1 MSFIKADSLVM
12 GVIDELENGLQ
23 SIVKDFIE
31 NFTLNSLAKK
41 LNVDRSK
48 LMKSRSKSVK
58 ELSEGDQ
65 TIFEDVVA
73 DGAFK
78 VFIGKF
84 NEIYKISNY
93 DCVGQM
99 NDLMMEVANDVAD
112 IKQKLNTQDMPKQME
127 ANIESN
133 EDQVDLDSESMRSY
147 SKVVRASLEATMPK
161 WKFNLLLTVKGHSKF
176 FNEIVATKPGMIN
189 MLSEFGDIKMDDME
203 SVSLLYS
210 G

>member
-23 SIVKDFIE
+23 SIVKEFIE
-31 NFTLNSLAKK
+31 NFALNSLAKK

-48 LMKSRSKSVK
+48 LMKSRSKSVR

-73 DGAFK
+73 DDAFK

-84 NEIYKISNY
+84 NEVYKISNY
-93 DCVGQM
+93 DCVGRM

-112 IKQKLNTQDMPKQME
+112 IKLKLNNQDIPKQME
-127 ANIESN
+127 ANVESN
-133 EDQVDLDSESMRSY
+133 EDQVDSDSERMRSY

-161 WKFNLLLTVKGHSKF
+161 WKFNLFLTVNSHSKF
-176 FNEIVATKPGMIN
+176 FN
-189 MLSEFGDIKMDDME
+189 
-203 SVSLLYS
+203 
-210 G
+210 